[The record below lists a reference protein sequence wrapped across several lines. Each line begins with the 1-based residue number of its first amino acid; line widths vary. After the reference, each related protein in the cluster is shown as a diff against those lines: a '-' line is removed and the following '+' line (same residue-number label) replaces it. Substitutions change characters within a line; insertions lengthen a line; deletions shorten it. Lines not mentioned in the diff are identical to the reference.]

1 MRVFGIVFA
10 LLIFSSAAFGQQGTA
25 VTGDGVVG
33 SVTRYAAF
41 TSKHVAARNVDVWV
55 PANYS
60 RSKRYRVIYMHDGQ
74 NLFNP
79 KEGYGGM
86 EWGIDE
92 TMTRL
97 HAEGAVRDTIVVGI
111 WNSPKRFQEYMPQDA
126 MKLLSAERAAA
137 MNAGEVIS
145 DSYLRFIVEELK
157 PFIDRQYRTVAGRSG
172 TFIMGSS
179 MGGLISLY
187 AYIKYP
193 AIFGGAACVSTHF
206 PAADGIAVDY
216 IRQAMPKPDG
226 RRIYF
231 DYGTETLDST
241 YEPFQMK
248 ADAVMLEKGYGPKN
262 WVTRKFDG
270 EEHSERSW
278 RKRAEI
284 PIRFLVGK

>member
-10 LLIFSSAAFGQQGTA
+10 LLIFSSAVFGQQGTA

-60 RSKRYRVIYMHDGQ
+60 PTKRYRVIYMHDGQ

-97 HAEGAVRDTIVVGI
+97 HAEGSVRDTIVVGI

-126 MKLLSAERAAA
+126 MKLVPAERAAA

-145 DSYLRFIVEELK
+145 DSYLQFIVEELK

-206 PAADGIAVDY
+206 PAAEGIVVDY
-216 IRQAMPKPDG
+216 IRQAMPRPNG

-241 YEPFQMK
+241 YEPFQVK
-248 ADAVMLEKGYGPKN
+248 ADAVLREKGYGPKN
-262 WVTRKFDG
+262 WVTRKFEG

-278 RKRAEI
+278 RKRADV
-284 PIRFLVGK
+284 PIRFLIGK

>member
-1 MRVFGIVFA
+1 MRFVAI
-10 LLIFSSAAFGQQGTA
+10 LLVGFFLASASLGQQGSA

-41 TSKHVAARNVDVWV
+41 PSKYVAARNVDVWV

-60 RSKRYRVIYMHDGQ
+60 RNRRYRVIYMHDGQ

-97 HAEGAVRDTIVVGI
+97 HIEDAIRDTIVVGI

-126 MKLLSAERAAA
+126 MKLLPAERAAA

-157 PFIDRQYRTVAGRSG
+157 PFIDRQYRTAAGRNG
-172 TFIMGSS
+172 TYITGSS

-193 AIFGGAACVSTHF
+193 AVFGGAACVSTHF
-206 PAADGIAVDY
+206 PAADGIMVDY
-216 IRQAMPKPDG
+216 IKQAMPRPDG

-241 YEPFQMK
+241 YEPFQLK
-248 ADAVMLEKGYGPKN
+248 ADAVMREKGYGPKN
-262 WVTRKFDG
+262 WVTRKFEG

-278 RKRAEI
+278 RKRADV
-284 PIRFLVGK
+284 PLRFLVGK